1 MYFQTASKKL
11 PVISKTEKDVVE
23 EQNKKN
29 SQKDVDELKRRIEDE
44 LDDEETQ
51 RAKTKKE
58 KEKVRTNFLLWSQCK
73 YFSGIGSNL

>member
-1 MYFQTASKKL
+1 M
-11 PVISKTEKDVVE
+11 VE
-23 EQNKKN
+23 EQNRKN

-58 KEKVRTNFLLWSQCK
+58 KEKVRTDFC
-73 YFSGIGSNL
+73 YGFSANASVT